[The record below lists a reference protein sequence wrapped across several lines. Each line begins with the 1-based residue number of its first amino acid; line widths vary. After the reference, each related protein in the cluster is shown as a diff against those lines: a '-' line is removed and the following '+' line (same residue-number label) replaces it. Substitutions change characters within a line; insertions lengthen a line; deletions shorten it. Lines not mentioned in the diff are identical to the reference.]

1 MDDWRVLTAQAA
13 LLCILVAYI
22 IEVVLGSC
30 TSIHHGE
37 LGVVGSCDTMKRLSN
52 REFFGRYLPLLPNRC
67 WQLGYCVFVYF
78 PLFLRL
84 SSLHNIWQF
93 SAEVFPPKCQGVMWS
108 ASISLIS

>member
-52 REFFGRYLPLLPNRC
+52 REFFGRYLPLL
-67 WQLGYCVFVYF
+67 LGVLALLLLVA
-78 PLFLRL
+78 R
-84 SSLHNIWQF
+84 
-93 SAEVFPPKCQGVMWS
+93 AG
-108 ASISLIS
+108 